1 MNWRWSHGLPPPS
14 VSSRCDSTYV
24 RRSPCFSINHQL
36 KTETLRQRLNR
47 PLAPALSVIS
57 YKCCHVML
65 ICLPCKQARSVVT
78 LLPPRYLVPAHT
90 QLCVWL
96 SVSVVCHLYRRHIIS
111 CSRFNRRFR
120 NLQKHPMI
128 VCNRTPWL
136 TLHWPLFLCCVQIFL
151 LFCHVT
157 FLSISYIVDLYNI
170 WFCLKKK
177 LNKKKNAKKEI
188 VDDTAERG
196 VKY

>member
-1 MNWRWSHGLPPPS
+1 MKPRPS
-14 VSSRCDSTYV
+14 STQCKQPV
-24 RRSPCFSINHQL
+24 WFHLCSCFSINHQL

-65 ICLPCKQARSVVT
+65 ICLPRKQGRSVVT

-111 CSRFNRRFR
+111 CSRFNRRFW

-128 VCNRTPWL
+128 VCNRTRWL
-136 TLHWPLFLCCVQIFL
+136 TLHWPLLPLLRSDIF
-151 LFCHVT
+151 VI
-157 FLSISYIVDLYNI
+157 LSCDIFVHLVHSRLV
-170 WFCLKKK
+170 
-177 LNKKKNAKKEI
+177 
-188 VDDTAERG
+188 
-196 VKY
+196 